1 MRRSFP
7 GISPRAYE
15 HPADRAALT
24 ALRKLTGFDTVLK
37 KVMGLFGERRLR
49 LLFLANGVRVGPTQI
64 PRLHTAVVEVCRILD
79 VDVPEIYVVAS
90 PFLNAAAVG
99 VDQPFLV
106 FNSSLVESL
115 SDEELLGLVGHEV
128 AHVLSGH
135 VLYRTMLLVLM
146 QAVRWVAAAPF
157 GALALPI
164 LLGLREWERKSE
176 LSSDRGALL
185 VTQDVATLQ
194 RIMLKVA
201 GVPARES
208 FDLGEFEKQAREYR
222 EGGTVLDQLFKVMN
236 LLWISHPFPVQRV
249 LELKEWGE
257 SEAYK
262 KILAGD
268 YPKRADD
275 RGKSLLDTLLGPRP

>member
-64 PRLHTAVVEVCRILD
+64 PRLHAAVVEVCRILD
-79 VDVPEIYVVAS
+79 IDTPETYVVAS

-115 SDEELLGLVGHEV
+115 SDDELLGLVGHEA
-128 AHVLSGH
+128 AHLLSGH

-208 FDLGEFEKQAREYR
+208 FDLGEFEKQARDYQ

-257 SEAYK
+257 SETYQ

-275 RGKSLLDTLLGPRP
+275 RGHSLLDTLLGPRP